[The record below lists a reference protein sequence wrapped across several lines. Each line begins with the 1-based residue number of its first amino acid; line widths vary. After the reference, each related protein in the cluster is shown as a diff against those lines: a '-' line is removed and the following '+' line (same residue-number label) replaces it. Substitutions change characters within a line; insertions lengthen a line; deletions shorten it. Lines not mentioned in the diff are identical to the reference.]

1 MKKTYMKPAIMVVRV
16 QQQGIICTSGV
27 VNSISSNVDLD
38 YGGGGSGPAHAP
50 RYGGFDLDDYE
61 W

>member
-1 MKKTYMKPAIMVVRV
+1 MKKTYMKPALMVVRV
-16 QQQGIICTSGV
+16 QQQGIICTSV
-27 VNSISSNVDLD
+27 DSIDSNVGLG

-50 RYGGFDLDDYE
+50 RYGGFDLDDFE